1 MENEKKQEEMET
13 SAEAE
18 KTAPEA
24 ADTAAPAEE
33 PKKKSDKKTK
43 AELAKCREENE
54 KLTAALE
61 EEKKNRLYLAA
72 EYDNFRRRSQK
83 EKEGIYGEAYAD
95 VVKEILP
102 LFDNLERAGQYSD
115 AQKVVLSDLAYPGT
129 SEHQTGLCVDFVTSA
144 TGDDV
149 VEAFEY
155 TAAFAWL
162 QNNAYKFGFILR
174 YPKDKVDTTGYT
186 YEPWHY
192 RFVGREAAT
201 DMCLSGLCLEEYLTA
216 LQ

>member
-115 AQKVVLSDLAYPGT
+115 AEKVAEGLALIAKMSDEVLAKLGVERFGQVGDGFDASIHNAVMHEENEALGESVV
-129 SEHQTGLCVDFVTSA
+129 SEVFQAGYRR
-144 TGDDV
+144 GDKIIR
-149 VEAFEY
+149 
-155 TAAFAWL
+155 FAMV
-162 QNNAYKFGFILR
+162 
-174 YPKDKVDTTGYT
+174 KV
-186 YEPWHY
+186 
-192 RFVGREAAT
+192 AN
-201 DMCLSGLCLEEYLTA
+201 
-216 LQ
+216 